1 MLPRIILFLWKLEKA
16 HAIVALLEAMR
27 FGFRFRHISYVIA
40 AAVASIGCG
49 DGDTQIIVKYAS
61 DYARPAA
68 DISILGIVENGR
80 LSPAAWQELGHL
92 LSSRFSQSTC
102 ETLWNDNFMSANPT
116 LASSI
121 DEYTK
126 DDGVTDEL
134 LERLAPMAKG
144 GSILAF
150 TVVGR
155 QMASSSDGG
164 NKPVETTPSPLTR
177 PGGGFPA
184 RGGGG
189 RGMRGNFAPQSSTSD
204 DQKAEMDSKTY
215 KISATLFSNRLRHSV
230 VVVAMSYSGPN
241 IDLAMKEFI
250 DKLRS
255 NIPNVACTGWNLD
268 AHIDVGSIRELPN
281 QQVPEPFSE

>member
-27 FGFRFRHISYVIA
+27 FVLFRHISYVIA

-49 DGDTQIIVKYAS
+49 DGRRKSSSSMPPTTPDLRQTFA
-61 DYARPAA
+61 
-68 DISILGIVENGR
+68 ILGIVENGR
-80 LSPAAWQELGHL
+80 LSPAAWQELGHR

-164 NKPVETTPSPLTR
+164 KSQL
-177 PGGGFPA
+177 
-184 RGGGG
+184 
-189 RGMRGNFAPQSSTSD
+189 
-204 DQKAEMDSKTY
+204 
-215 KISATLFSNRLRHSV
+215 RLRRRRLRARAADFLQGAG
-230 VVVAMSYSGPN
+230 VAEG
-241 IDLAMKEFI
+241 
-250 DKLRS
+250 
-255 NIPNVACTGWNLD
+255 
-268 AHIDVGSIRELPN
+268 
-281 QQVPEPFSE
+281 